1 MRTTAGGASPILCC
15 CCFAGRVA
23 SFKATSG
30 HQAAVRCAFAT
41 SDLSRSPSGH
51 RVLQAHSKHG
61 CRASLVSS
69 CYLCRACWALHCR
82 CNVVTFTNVA
92 WFHVTGTHAERKMWC
107 DVCRWRAYFTSGSSA
122 AYLFLYSMFYFW
134 TKLDIT
140 RYVPM
145 VMYFGYMAIVSY
157 GFFCMT
163 GTIGFFAC
171 WVFVRQIYA
180 AVKID

>member
-1 MRTTAGGASPILCC
+1 MCQPGICC
-15 CCFAGRVA
+15 LGMVA
-23 SFKATSG
+23 LLLI
-30 HQAAVRCAFAT
+30 
-41 SDLSRSPSGH
+41 DL
-51 RVLQAHSKHG
+51 
-61 CRASLVSS
+61 
-69 CYLCRACWALHCR
+69 Y
-82 CNVVTFTNVA
+82 
-92 WFHVTGTHAERKMWC
+92 THFGLL
-107 DVCRWRAYFTSGSSA
+107 CRWRAYFTSGSSA

-171 WVFVRQIYA
+171 WLFVRQIYA

>member
-1 MRTTAGGASPILCC
+1 MC
-15 CCFAGRVA
+15 
-23 SFKATSG
+23 
-30 HQAAVRCAFAT
+30 
-41 SDLSRSPSGH
+41 
-51 RVLQAHSKHG
+51 
-61 CRASLVSS
+61 SL
-69 CYLCRACWALHCR
+69 L
-82 CNVVTFTNVA
+82 
-92 WFHVTGTHAERKMWC
+92 
-107 DVCRWRAYFTSGSSA
+107 CRWRAYFTSGSSA

-145 VMYFGYMAIVSY
+145 IMYFGYMAIVSY

-171 WVFVRQIYA
+171 WLFVRQIYA

>member
-1 MRTTAGGASPILCC
+1 MLCQNFLASPQI
-15 CCFAGRVA
+15 CFSQLAGSYCIVA
-23 SFKATSG
+23 QMHLLFIKGLFALPIPL
-30 HQAAVRCAFAT
+30 AAVC
-41 SDLSRSPSGH
+41 
-51 RVLQAHSKHG
+51 
-61 CRASLVSS
+61 
-69 CYLCRACWALHCR
+69 
-82 CNVVTFTNVA
+82 
-92 WFHVTGTHAERKMWC
+92 
-107 DVCRWRAYFTSGSSA
+107 CRWRAYFTSGSSA

-171 WVFVRQIYA
+171 WLFVRQIYA